1 MAGRRIDQR
10 ERVEGSWGIDPVPER
25 LRVLGTLD
33 TGLLWGNLGVSLLVV
48 VAGAA
53 LVPAL
58 SLPDALLAIA
68 LGCVIGN
75 VMLGV
80 AGAIGTDARV
90 PGMVLMRA
98 PLGRRGSYLP
108 TGINV
113 LQGLGWTIFELLIIA
128 TAAAALSDELFGFRA
143 QWLWTLVFG
152 AFALVL
158 ALLGP
163 IGFVRRF
170 VRRVAV
176 WAVPVAVVY
185 LTWWTLDGAD
195 LGALWDAPG
204 EGGLSVWQGADFVVA
219 ITVSWIPLAADYTR
233 FSTSRRAGGL
243 GTGVGY
249 FVPDAWL
256 LALGVVLFLSRD
268 LSDPAALPAAVVA
281 GGLAAILALFALLV
295 SETDEA
301 FANTYSA
308 AVSLQNIVPWA
319 SQRLLIVL
327 VTGAAVAG
335 ALVIDLV
342 SYQSFL
348 FLLGSLFVPLF
359 AVLLADWLAAGGR
372 YSPEDVFDA
381 PEWRPGL
388 VAAWLAGFALYQWLS
403 PSGPGWWVDL
413 VARLDPPE
421 WQIGATVPSFLVSFL
436 IAGAVAVVSR
446 RFVQAATT

>member
-1 MAGRRIDQR
+1 MAAR
-10 ERVEGSWGIDPVPER
+10 EKIEGSWGIEPVPER

-33 TGLLWGNLGVSLLVV
+33 TGLLWGNLGVSLLVI

-58 SLPDALLAIA
+58 SLPDALLAIL
-68 LGCVIGN
+68 LGCLIGN
-75 VMLGV
+75 LMLGV

-90 PGMVLMRA
+90 PGMALMRA

-108 TGINV
+108 TGVNV
-113 LQGLGWTIFELLIIA
+113 LQGLGWSIFELLIIA

-143 QWLWTLVFG
+143 QWLWTVVFG

-176 WAVPVAVVY
+176 WVVPLAVAY
-185 LTWWTLDGAD
+185 LTWWALDGAD
-195 LGALWDAPG
+195 LGALWDTPG
-204 EGGLSVWQGADFVVA
+204 EGGLSVWQGADIVVA
-219 ITVSWIPLAADYTR
+219 ITVSWIPYAADYTR
-233 FSTSRRAGGL
+233 FSTTRRAGGL

-249 FVPDAWL
+249 LVPGAWL
-256 LALGVVLFLSRD
+256 LALGVVLVLSRD
-268 LSDPAALPAAVVA
+268 LGDPAALPAAVVA

-301 FANTYSA
+301 FANVYSA
-308 AVSLQNIVPWA
+308 AVSLQNVVPQA
-319 SQRLLIVL
+319 PQRLLIAL
-327 VTGAAVAG
+327 VTAAAVAG

-348 FLLGSLFVPLF
+348 LLLGSVFVPLF
-359 AVLLADWLAAGGR
+359 AVLLADWLAAGRR
-372 YSPEDVFDA
+372 YEASDVFGA
-381 PEWRPGL
+381 PAWRPGL
-388 VAAWLAGFALYQWLS
+388 VLAWIAGFALYQWLY
-403 PSGPGWWVDL
+403 PTGPGWWVDA
-413 VARLDPPE
+413 VGRLDPPE
-421 WQIGATVPSFLVSFL
+421 WEIGATVPSFLVSFAL
-436 IAGAVAVVSR
+436 AGVVALVAGRPEVE
-446 RFVQAATT
+446 VGT